1 MSKARMCAKNV
12 SDNWGELAKTGHGQR
27 QSGGYT
33 IVNIDIALQENMR
46 RQTTFLNVSLA
57 VIFNFLIYIIAPFND
72 ASLVLFM

>member
-1 MSKARMCAKNV
+1 MRKTCRIIGESLLKPVTDK
-12 SDNWGELAKTGHGQR
+12 DNR
-27 QSGGYT
+27 GGYT

-57 VIFNFLIYIIAPFND
+57 VIVNFLIYIIAPFND